1 MVVEEFHPEAA
12 FYDEEHFIFVVMM
25 MKDKLP
31 LQLVKLHRLAVEF
44 GSDVGLP
51 VFRDLGE
58 FFGDIDL

>member
-1 MVVEEFHPEAA
+1 
-12 FYDEEHFIFVVMM
+12 MM
-25 MKDKLP
+25 MKDKLA
-31 LQLVKLHRLAVEF
+31 LQLVKLHGLAVQF